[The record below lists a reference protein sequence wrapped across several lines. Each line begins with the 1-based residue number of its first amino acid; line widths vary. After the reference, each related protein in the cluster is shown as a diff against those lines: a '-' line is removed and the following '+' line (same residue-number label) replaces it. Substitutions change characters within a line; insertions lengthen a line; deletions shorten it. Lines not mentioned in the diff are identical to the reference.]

1 MFVVHVDQL
10 AFEAPQDALQEE
22 KQIQPAWPSIMLLY
36 VSLLMRLNCNMSR
49 GAEACRTH
57 IVVEVHEVGDDLDV
71 GVVDSGL
78 ADDFL
83 QDVTKAGG
91 EDEDRHI
98 VLMQPVEELLIA
110 FPDTKQTQRGFSSA
124 C

>member
-1 MFVVHVDQL
+1 
-10 AFEAPQDALQEE
+10 
-22 KQIQPAWPSIMLLY
+22 
-36 VSLLMRLNCNMSR
+36 MSR

-83 QDVTKAGG
+83 QDVTKASG

-110 FPDTKQTQRGFSSA
+110 FPDTKQTQSMLSVLEQREVEHTNIIPS
-124 C
+124 